1 MGKIRAWKGII
12 SLLKIDLKTNELKI
26 VKPLCLYLKGMCLY
40 LKGIVCHLTLAK
52 LSQQKDSCMFLKYVH
67 TENIQFSWLMFL
79 ITIYWPMV
87 S

>member
-1 MGKIRAWKGII
+1 MIDGKIRVLKGII
-12 SLLKIDLKTNELKI
+12 SLLKIDLNTNELKI
-26 VKPLCLYLKGMCLY
+26 MKLLCLYLKG
-40 LKGIVCHLTLAK
+40 IAIHLTLAI
-52 LSQQKDSCMFLKYVH
+52 LTQQKDSCMFLKYVH